1 MRYNLDYSQ
10 PNLVVIAEHENGL
23 SREGIPFD
31 LSVSIYRLKLSRVL
45 SSIVVRV
52 TL

>member
-1 MRYNLDYSQ
+1 MRNNLDYSQ
-10 PNLVVIAEHENGL
+10 PDLVVVAEHEYGL
-23 SREGIPFD
+23 SRERVPFD